1 MLRPGRLGTL
11 LFVDLPGEDERVEI
25 LKTLAANRKIP
36 LAPDVSLEAIARH
49 ERCKGFSGAD
59 LESLLRAAGV
69 SALRRDLLREGVGN
83 KVTGDESEKISVR
96 RRDFEHALEKVRP
109 SVTDQEKYRRLAVSG
124 GKDIRREGWK
134 E

>member
-25 LKTLAANRKIP
+25 LKTLITIRKTP
-36 LAPDVSLEAIARH
+36 LAPDVSLETIARH

-69 SALRRDLLREGVGN
+69 AALRRDLREGI
-83 KVTGDESEKISVR
+83 GDKIAGEQGILVKR
-96 RRDFEHALEKVRP
+96 EDFQHALEKVRP
-109 SVTDQEKYRRLAVSG
+109 SVNDQEKYRRLATRNGWG
-124 GKDIRREGWK
+124 GGRY
-134 E
+134 

>member
-25 LKTLAANRKIP
+25 LKTLAAIRKTP
-36 LAPDVSLEAIARH
+36 LAPDVSLEIIAKH

-69 SALRRDLLREGVGN
+69 AALRKDLLREEIDDGITDENAKKIV
-83 KVTGDESEKISVR
+83 VTGK
-96 RRDFEHALEKVRP
+96 DFEDALEKVRP
-109 SVTDQEKYRRLAVSG
+109 SVNDQEKYRRLAIRNEWG
-124 GKDIRREGWK
+124 GKR
-134 E
+134 